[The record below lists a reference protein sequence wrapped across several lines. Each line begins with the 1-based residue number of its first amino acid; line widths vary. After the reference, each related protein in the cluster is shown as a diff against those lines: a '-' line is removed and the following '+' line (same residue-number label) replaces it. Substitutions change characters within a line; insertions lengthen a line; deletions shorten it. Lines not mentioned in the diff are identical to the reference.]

1 MNERARRFVE
11 EVRGR
16 VGTLPPR
23 DAALAALRARRRDE
37 ILDATVIGGTTLAE
51 LLDGRVDPASL
62 PPDVREA
69 FALQYPHQDVA
80 ALLRGHAGNPEE
92 LAGIVNGVKG
102 KLFELRYLDHLNHDG
117 LLPEGCTAELAHGA
131 TQPGWDVVVHDA
143 HGHVVELLQLKA
155 TESAEYVAHALER
168 YPGIDV
174 VATREAFDSLH
185 DPELAAHV
193 VKSSIS
199 DAALTEHVH
208 DSLQPEFDQG
218 FHWPFFAF
226 AVIALQSLDRA
237 WKGADIGRVA
247 AEAARRGIFSTI
259 ASAVGHATLVATHVA
274 PLAIPASVGTRLAL
288 TAATTRIE
296 RTALLGAAAERE
308 RARRAALELA
318 CAERPA

>member
-1 MNERARRFVE
+1 MNERASRFVE

-23 DAALAALRARRRDE
+23 DAGLAALRARRRDE
-37 ILDATVIGGTTLAE
+37 ILDATVIGGTTLAD
-51 LLDGRVDPASL
+51 LLRGSVDPASL

-69 FALQYPHQDVA
+69 FALQYPHQDIA
-80 ALLRGHAGNPEE
+80 ALLREHAGNPDE

-102 KLFELRYLDHLNHDG
+102 KLFELRYLDHLNHGG
-117 LLPEGCTAELAHGA
+117 LPDGCTAELAHGA

-218 FHWPFFAF
+218 FHLPFFAF

-296 RTALLGAAAERE
+296 RTALLAAAAERE
-308 RARRAALELA
+308 RARRAALERGRA
-318 CAERPA
+318 DRPA

>member
-1 MNERARRFVE
+1 MNERARRFVV

-102 KLFELRYLDHLNHDG
+102 KLFELQYLDHLNHDG
-117 LLPEGCTAELAHGA
+117 LLPAGFTAELAHGA

-174 VATREAFDSLH
+174 VATREAFDAIH
-185 DPELAAHV
+185 DPDLAAHV

-208 DSLQPEFDQG
+208 DSLQPEFDQV
-218 FHWPFFAF
+218 FHLPFFAF

-288 TAATTRIE
+288 TAAATRIE

>member
-1 MNERARRFVE
+1 MNERASRFVE
-11 EVRGR
+11 AVRGR

-23 DAALAALRARRRDE
+23 DAGLAALRARRRDE
-37 ILDATVIGGTTLAE
+37 ILDATLIGGETLAD
-51 LLDGRVDPASL
+51 LLRGRVDPASL

-69 FALQYPHQDVA
+69 FALQYPHQDIA
-80 ALLRGHAGNPEE
+80 ALLREHAGNPDE

-102 KLFELRYLDHLNHDG
+102 KLFELRYLDHLNHGG
-117 LLPEGCTAELAHGA
+117 LPDGCTAALAHGA

-296 RTALLGAAAERE
+296 RTALLAAAAERE
-308 RARRAALELA
+308 RARRAALERGRA
-318 CAERPA
+318 DRPA

>member
-1 MNERARRFVE
+1 MNERASRFVE

-23 DAALAALRARRRDE
+23 DAGLAALRARRRDE
-37 ILDATVIGGTTLAE
+37 ILDATVIGGTTLAD
-51 LLDGRVDPASL
+51 LLRGSVDPASL

-69 FALQYPHQDVA
+69 FALQYPHQDIA
-80 ALLRGHAGNPEE
+80 ALLREHAGNPDE

-102 KLFELRYLDHLNHDG
+102 KLFELRYLDHLNHGG
-117 LLPEGCTAELAHGA
+117 LPDGCTAALAHGA

-296 RTALLGAAAERE
+296 RTALLAAAAERE
-308 RARRAALELA
+308 RARRAALERGRA
-318 CAERPA
+318 DRPA